1 VKPEKLPLPKI
12 IAYGF
17 GVFGWSLSLNIVS
30 VLLAYLYLP
39 PAGKGLVN
47 LVPQITVFAVFN
59 IISLIMPAGRLFD
72 AFIDP
77 FIASFSDRSKNPKG
91 RRIPLMRIATV
102 PMVIFAIL
110 MFMPPFRTENGLNI
124 VWIGVIQFGYYFFF
138 GLYVIPYN
146 TLLTELGHYP
156 NGKMQLSTTQSIGF
170 MLGMVASTF
179 TAQYTTEIQQFLHVA
194 DRLTAYQY
202 AIIIEN
208 IIAGL
213 CMLLPALVIDEKR
226 YCKPGESNEPLW
238 QSLKTTLKNANFRI
252 FAFADASFFMG
263 VAIITSGLQYYI
275 TVLLGIREEESGDLM
290 AIMVVV
296 ILLVS
301 PLVGLLEK
309 RIRKKVL
316 IIFSFTAQA
325 IVFMGIYF
333 FGRLPIPAYAQAVL
347 LMVLFGIFDAIL
359 GILPTTVVAD
369 IAEAD
374 TKATGQNKEGMY
386 FGMRAFFQKTGQTLG
401 ISVFLMLTFYGK
413 DPGHDLG
420 LRLNGVAGCLLLLTA
435 AAAYTRFKDQP
446 NHF

>member
-1 VKPEKLPLPKI
+1 
-12 IAYGF
+12 
-17 GVFGWSLSLNIVS
+17 
-30 VLLAYLYLP
+30 
-39 PAGKGLVN
+39 
-47 LVPQITVFAVFN
+47 
-59 IISLIMPAGRLFD
+59 
-72 AFIDP
+72 
-77 FIASFSDRSKNPKG
+77 
-91 RRIPLMRIATV
+91 
-102 PMVIFAIL
+102 
-110 MFMPPFRTENGLNI
+110 
-124 VWIGVIQFGYYFFF
+124 
-138 GLYVIPYN
+138 
-146 TLLTELGHYP
+146 
-156 NGKMQLSTTQSIGF
+156 
-170 MLGMVASTF
+170 
-179 TAQYTTEIQQFLHVA
+179 
-194 DRLTAYQY
+194 
-202 AIIIEN
+202 
-208 IIAGL
+208 
-213 CMLLPALVIDEKR
+213 
-226 YCKPGESNEPLW
+226 
-238 QSLKTTLKNANFRI
+238 
-252 FAFADASFFMG
+252 
-263 VAIITSGLQYYI
+263 
-275 TVLLGIREEESGDLM
+275 VLLGIREEESGDLM